1 MSNERKYSPC
11 QIFLVFL
18 EFKTQHSK
26 FNTMAR
32 ALWNGTV
39 IAESDKYELVEGN
52 VYFPASAIKQEY
64 FKDSATHTK
73 CPWKGTASY
82 FTIEV
87 NGQQNADAA
96 WFYPKTMPSA
106 KHIEGYVAFWKG
118 VTVEK

>member
-1 MSNERKYSPC
+1 
-11 QIFLVFL
+11 
-18 EFKTQHSK
+18 
-26 FNTMAR
+26 MAR

-52 VYFPASAIKQEY
+52 VYFPASAIKKEY
-64 FKDSATHTK
+64 FKESSTHTK

-87 NGQQNADAA
+87 NGKQNADAA
-96 WFYPKTMPSA
+96 WFYPQTMPSA